1 MSGRVRCQGGW
12 DSREGGGWA
21 CNGCMTLAE
30 CFTDRG
36 IHCDGCD
43 RACYSHYHQT
53 LPRHTHTEG
62 EGRNIP
68 LVCSNC
74 TCRIP
79 LSLSLLPLLSP
90 LPALQQTELRFTSHS
105 LNLTW
110 LADRSACFLEQGG
123 NRDSLRD
130 AWTQCLAG
138 LLEPHLL
145 PDACPTSVRIAWP
158 YAFHR
163 MVKAYAVLDPG

>member
-1 MSGRVRCQGGW
+1 MDV
-12 DSREGGGWA
+12 
-21 CNGCMTLAE
+21 
-30 CFTDRG
+30 
-36 IHCDGCD
+36 ID
-43 RACYSHYHQT
+43 RATPTIIKRYLATLTLKERVGLYSLYAEVACVA
-53 LPRHTHTEG
+53 LPF
-62 EGRNIP
+62 P
-68 LVCSNC
+68 SL
-74 TCRIP
+74 
-79 LSLSLLPLLSP
+79 LSLLSLSP
-90 LPALQQTELRFTSHS
+90 LPPLPLSSPSSPSSSIPSLPPPSTPSIPPSLFSLQQTELRFTSHS

-138 LLEPHLL
+138 LLEPHML

-158 YAFHR
+158 YAFNR